1 MFEDI
6 HVVDL
11 DYMHCTCMLLC
22 YCTEDRKLFGHMLM
36 FMLCIQV
43 FKKYITSK
51 RFNFKFNIICNC
63 ILIFI
68 HFRSIP
74 SGDNKVCIISL
85 IGKSAYH
92 SNSSKASPLNHILD
106 RDVFKV
112 CISVIFFSTF
122 VI

>member
-1 MFEDI
+1 
-6 HVVDL
+6 
-11 DYMHCTCMLLC
+11 
-22 YCTEDRKLFGHMLM
+22 M

-51 RFNFKFNIICNC
+51 PFNFKFNIICNC

-112 CISVIFFSTF
+112 CI
-122 VI
+122 